1 MIKQGSEDP
10 ITLTFNQDMEG
21 TVAFIAVLTY
31 LGKTIKEYSLEDVK
45 IDGNSVEL
53 PLTQEETL
61 KFPYGQI
68 ELEVTWRDAEGIK
81 YMADREK
88 IYVAPREIKK
98 TI

>member
-10 ITLTFNQDMEG
+10 ITLTFNEDMTG
-21 TVAFIAVLTY
+21 TVAFIAVLTQG
-31 LGKTIKEYSLEDVK
+31 GKILKEYSLEDIV
-45 IDGNSVEL
+45 INGDQVEL